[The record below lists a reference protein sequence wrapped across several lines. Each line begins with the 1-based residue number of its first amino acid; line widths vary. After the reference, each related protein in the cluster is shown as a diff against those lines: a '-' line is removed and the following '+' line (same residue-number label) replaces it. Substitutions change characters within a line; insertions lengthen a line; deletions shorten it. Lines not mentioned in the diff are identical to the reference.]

1 MFNAKSVA
9 SPHCMTAVR
18 ASTKTYM
25 AADKHMDDA
34 DALALHKDTASG
46 TNSLGKLPAAAAA
59 EEEEAA
65 VLFPSERPGAL
76 SYAWPQC
83 TTREAAQQA
92 DAPKIRPSPPCFRV
106 ERRLHEEILHS
117 SFSFRL
123 FPASDS
129 IAASA
134 SPTRHMH

>member
-1 MFNAKSVA
+1 MQEFNAKSVA
-9 SPHCMTAVR
+9 SPHCMTVVR
-18 ASTKTYM
+18 ASTETYT

-46 TNSLGKLPAAAAA
+46 TNSLGKLPAAAA
-59 EEEEAA
+59 EEAA

-92 DAPKIRPSPPCFRV
+92 DAPKIRPSPPFFRV

-123 FPASDS
+123 LPASDS

>member
-1 MFNAKSVA
+1 
-9 SPHCMTAVR
+9 MTAVR
-18 ASTKTYM
+18 ASTETYM

-46 TNSLGKLPAAAAA
+46 TNSLGKLPAAAA

-92 DAPKIRPSPPCFRV
+92 DAPKIRPSPPF
-106 ERRLHEEILHS
+106 
-117 SFSFRL
+117 FSCGTK
-123 FPASDS
+123 
-129 IAASA
+129 AA
-134 SPTRHMH
+134 